1 MIKNIDSQSIHF
13 DFKEL
18 EYLGWQM
25 TKQQRV
31 LIINRMISYVAV
43 VAYIIIIFIF
53 IVIVLFVNKPLHD
66 TRLYR
71 LLLFSFVVFC
81 MFGVRHV
88 AFPVVFST

>member
-53 IVIVLFVNKPLHD
+53 IVIVIFVNKPLQD

-81 MFGVRHV
+81 LFSVRHV